1 MGVSTY
7 TYGTVARVEALVG
20 DIVASRTFTT
30 GTTPKLAQVET
41 FLDDTAAEIH
51 AAMAEAGFTPPL
63 ATAVATDAPRASN
76 WLALINSYGACALV
90 LQAMPYEAQGG
101 EESEAPNARLS
112 WFNKRFRDGL
122 KKILES
128 RFLAVLGL
136 SAGAPS
142 SDLLKITSWK
152 NADGDIKT
160 PLFKRTTFDYPGS
173 GTGGATT
180 EE

>member
-1 MGVSTY
+1 VALGTY

-20 DIVASRTFTT
+20 DIAASRTFAT
-30 GTTPKLAQVET
+30 GTTPKLAQVEQ

-51 AAMAEAGFTPPL
+51 AAMAEAGYTPPL
-63 ATAVATDAPRASN
+63 PATVTADAPRASN

-90 LQAMPYEAQGG
+90 LQSMPYEAQAG
-101 EESEAPNARLS
+101 EESDAPNTRLS

-128 RFLAVLGL
+128 RFLAELGL
-136 SAGAPS
+136 SITNPS
-142 SDLLKITSWK
+142 SNLLKITSWK
-152 NADGDIKT
+152 NSDGDIKT